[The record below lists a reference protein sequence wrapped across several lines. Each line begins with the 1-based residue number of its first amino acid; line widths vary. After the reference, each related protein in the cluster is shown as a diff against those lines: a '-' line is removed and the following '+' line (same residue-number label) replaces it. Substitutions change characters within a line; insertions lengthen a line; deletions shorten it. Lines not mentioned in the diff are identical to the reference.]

1 MDYYVLKESLRQEV
15 MRQLDFHKEWQDD
28 EIADIID
35 AVILKQSKEQ
45 YISTVT
51 KLTLKQEL
59 FNGIRRLDV
68 LQELIEDKDITE
80 IMVNGSGNIYYEKNG
95 KIDRFDKK
103 FDSEEKLE
111 AVIQQIVARSNRRVN
126 EASPIVDTSLADGSR
141 VNIVLKPIAL
151 NGPIITIRKFPEKAI
166 TMTEL
171 TEWGSVSEEA
181 ASILQKL
188 VQAGY
193 NIFVSGGTGTG
204 KTTMLNA
211 LAEYIPSDERVIT
224 VEDTAE
230 LQLQGIKNIVRLE
243 SRNATA
249 DGEHEISI
257 RDLIKSALRMRPD
270 RIIVGEIRG
279 PEAIDMIQAMNT
291 GHEGSLSTGHANS
304 VKDMLSRIET
314 MVMMGTEIPIQ
325 AIRKQIASSIDI
337 IIQLARLRDRSR
349 RVVEITEIVDFQN
362 GEILTNPLFEFKEY
376 AEMTEQERKS
386 GNFSTAMLRETGEY
400 EQRVQGS
407 LVPTGNKLIQ
417 NRKLRMANIQ
427 LAL

>member
-15 MRQLDFHKEWQDD
+15 MRQLDFHKEWQDE

-35 AVILKQSKEQ
+35 TAILKQSREQ

-59 FNGIRRLDV
+59 FNGIRRLDI
-68 LQELIEDKDITE
+68 LQELLDDKDITE
-80 IMVNGSGNIYYEKNG
+80 IMVNGSGSIYYEKNG
-95 KIDRFDKK
+95 SIDRFDKK

-111 AVIQQIVARSNRRVN
+111 AVIQQIVARANRHVN

-171 TEWGSVSEEA
+171 TEWGSVSDEA
-181 ASILQKL
+181 AAILQKL

-230 LQLQGIKNIVRLE
+230 LQLRSIKNIVRLE
-243 SRNATA
+243 ARNATS
-249 DGEHEISI
+249 DGDHEISI

-270 RIIVGEIRG
+270 TRRI
-279 PEAIDMIQAMNT
+279 
-291 GHEGSLSTGHANS
+291 
-304 VKDMLSRIET
+304 K
-314 MVMMGTEIPIQ
+314 
-325 AIRKQIASSIDI
+325 K
-337 IIQLARLRDRSR
+337 R
-349 RVVEITEIVDFQN
+349 R
-362 GEILTNPLFEFKEY
+362 
-376 AEMTEQERKS
+376 
-386 GNFSTAMLRETGEY
+386 
-400 EQRVQGS
+400 
-407 LVPTGNKLIQ
+407 
-417 NRKLRMANIQ
+417 
-427 LAL
+427 